1 MSTFEHASV
10 GPPAAGCFFLPAIDA
25 AIPVQ
30 LDQARKRSA
39 VLSRFASAADAAG
52 VPLPAGEFVTIK
64 QVVQAQWTHYIQQ
77 RFPSDSFQMLVGAPA
92 ISVVDDHLEILIGA
106 ESTLTTFRVKT
117 VIESLESALPG
128 LGWFVHEQIDSAISY
143 GHEIYS
149 MGFVGYMLDGL
160 CWEMNEFTDDAYA
173 RAMLMEEGSEPP
185 KGPID
190 AETMERLRSDYS
202 HWPSSILEEVDGHG
216 HLLGLSMAGRRQRA
230 VSAKSAQQWLSKNR
244 RHEHAEVVS
253 LALELQLAFKRADR
267 DFVWNIS
274 DDETETIGALCFVA
288 WDSPLLLFEAVSH
301 HEQNQYNGGDAV
313 EAFARRR
320 LAITDETTDRDL
332 RQLAKSTADYINR
345 WALLEKLLSKFPSW
359 DGDDDEI

>member
-1 MSTFEHASV
+1 MSTFEHDSV

-30 LDQARKRSA
+30 LDQGQKRST
-39 VLSRFASAADAAG
+39 VLSRFASAAEAVG
-52 VPLPAGEFVTIK
+52 VHLPPGEFQTIE
-64 QVVQAQWTHYIQQ
+64 QVVQTQWTHHVRQQ
-77 RFPSDSFQMLVGAPA
+77 FPSDSFQVLVGAPT
-92 ISVVDDHLEILIGA
+92 ISVVDDHLEILIGS
-106 ESTLTTFRVKT
+106 ESTLTAFRVKT
-117 VIESLESALPG
+117 VIEALESALPG
-128 LGWFVHEQIDSAISY
+128 LGWFVHEQIDSATSY

-160 CWEMNEFTDDAYA
+160 CWEMDDFTDDSYA

-190 AETMERLRSDYS
+190 AETMERLRGDYS

-216 HLLGLSMAGRRQRA
+216 HLLGWSMAGRRPRRA
-230 VSAKSAQQWLSKNR
+230 SPKAAQQWLAKNR
-244 RHEHAEVVS
+244 RHRHAEVVR
-253 LALELQLAFKRADR
+253 LALELQIAFKCADR
-267 DFVWNIS
+267 NFVWNIS

-288 WDSPLLLFEAVSH
+288 WDSPVLLFEAVSH

-320 LAITDETTDRDL
+320 LPINDKTTDLEL
-332 RQLAKSTADYINR
+332 RQLAKSTAEYINR